1 MRNNVNTLV
10 NKVVFAL
17 AVTLVVTVTL
27 SSCRSKK
34 ALVKEDKTVAVPSQ
48 TAGSQSD
55 KNNKEQQRQLLQQ
68 QFVKKVADNAVYNK
82 CITSKIDFNLNLK
95 FKLKPKILFNLKY
108 NFNLTF
114 NLKYN
119 LKIIQ
124 TF

>member
-17 AVTLVVTVTL
+17 AVTLVLTVTL

-55 KNNKEQQRQLLQQ
+55 KNRIEIIENSTVFLENAAVALVDDDE
-68 QFVKKVADNAVYNK
+68 VKMRWCKQYLAIFGFGRVDRVQHRG
-82 CITSKIDFNLNLK
+82 IG
-95 FKLKPKILFNLKY
+95 
-108 NFNLTF
+108 
-114 NLKYN
+114 
-119 LKIIQ
+119 
-124 TF
+124 